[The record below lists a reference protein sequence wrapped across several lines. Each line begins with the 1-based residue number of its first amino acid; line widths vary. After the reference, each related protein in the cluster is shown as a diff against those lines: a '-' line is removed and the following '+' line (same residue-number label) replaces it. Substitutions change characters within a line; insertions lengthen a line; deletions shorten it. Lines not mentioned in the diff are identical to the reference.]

1 MFVVDSDFV
10 AFHFH
15 CAHFVPFQKDAQP
28 QGDPR
33 NPLARERKFAV
44 KKNDDL
50 LMSDDDDDDEDAH
63 PLPPKPRRIKLENYR
78 TFHVGTSAFMEA
90 EFELNK

>member
-10 AFHFH
+10 VFHFH
-15 CAHFVPFQKDAQP
+15 CAHLVPFQKDAQP

-50 LMSDDDDDDEDAH
+50 LMSSSDDDDDNEDAH
-63 PLPPKPRRIKLENYR
+63 PLPPKPRIKLENFR
-78 TFHVGTSAFMEA
+78 THHVGTSTFMEA
-90 EFELNK
+90 EFELK